1 MTVLFREKIHKEK
14 SMKVTVE
21 CLGLPTLAAV
31 IGKKTDVPIGDGASL
46 SDLVQQIT
54 GLFGPKARQVLLDAD
69 GNLDL
74 TVQIMVNDEGFVARE
89 DLSHRQLRDG
99 DRVRF
104 MLLVGGG

>member
-1 MTVLFREKIHKEK
+1 
-14 SMKVTVE
+14 MKVTVE

-31 IGKKTDVPIGDGASL
+31 IGKKTEVAIGDGASL

-54 GLFGPKARQVLLDAD
+54 GLFGSKARQALLDSD
-69 GNLDL
+69 GHLDL
-74 TVQIMVNDEGFVARE
+74 TIQIMVNDEGFVARE
-89 DLSHRQLRDG
+89 GLSDRQLRDG

>member
-1 MTVLFREKIHKEK
+1 MKI
-14 SMKVTVE
+14 TVE
-21 CLGLPTLAAV
+21 CLGLPTLSAV
-31 IGKKTDVPIGDGASL
+31 IGKKTGLQVGEGASL

-54 GLFGPKARQVLLDAD
+54 GLFGSRARQVLLDAD

-74 TVQIMVNDEGFVARE
+74 TIQIMVNDEGFVARE
-89 DLSHRQLRDG
+89 NLSDRRLRDG

>member
-1 MTVLFREKIHKEK
+1 
-14 SMKVTVE
+14 MKVTVE
-21 CLGLPTLAAV
+21 CLGLPTLSAV
-31 IGKKTDVPIGDGASL
+31 IGKKTEVEIGDGASL

-54 GLFGPKARQVLLDAD
+54 GLFGSKARQVLLDED

-74 TVQIMVNDEGFVARE
+74 TIQLMVNDEGFVARE
-89 DLSHRQLRDG
+89 NLSNRQLRDG